1 MHTDLGGVETEVSK
15 QGHSLCNPLHIC
27 MNPVCAPTRVSMQV
41 HTVHSLLHTNT
52 DISRERN
59 CVSESGHTLNSCLCM
74 RIDFVHVQIC
84 VTKIVLTSET
94 LQRMH
99 TYHSNEFT
107 GVS

>member
-1 MHTDLGGVETEVSK
+1 MMIMSR
-15 QGHSLCNPLHIC
+15 IF
-27 MNPVCAPTRVSMQV
+27 
-41 HTVHSLLHTNT
+41 TVHSLLRTNT

-59 CVSESGHTLNSCLCM
+59 CVSESGPTLNSCLCM
-74 RIDFVHVQIC
+74 HIDFVHVQTC

-99 TYHSNEFT
+99 MYHSNEFT